1 MECGILLNAGMEIGP
16 RDELSIFIDKL
27 QMPVAEKIEDYPL
40 CLLWTGEGW
49 GLVSREFSKMNPLVI
64 NFLGKDWQRRLRETG
79 KSGDILSKALKKIAG
94 NLAIDSTAGLGRD
107 TLHLLALGFH
117 VVAIERHPLL
127 VELLKIAYGRAMA
140 QEDFRSLFSRLHI
153 ISGDST
159 EYLDGCFGTSKR
171 PDLVFMDPMFIR
183 EGKSALSGKEMQIV
197 QVLMNPT
204 PQEDVKLLVAALRA
218 TGDRVIVKR
227 PALAPPLMVG
237 PRHSQKGKSVRYDIY
252 FPGDKS

>member
-1 MECGILLNAGMEIGP
+1 MECGILLNSGIENGP
-16 RDELSIFIDKL
+16 REELSIFIDKL

-40 CLLWTGEGW
+40 CLLWAGEGW

-64 NFLGKDWQRRLRETG
+64 NFSGKDWQRRLKETG

-107 TLHLLALGFH
+107 TLHLLALGFQ

-127 VELLKIAYGRAMA
+127 VELLKIAHGRAMA
-140 QEDFRSLFSRLHI
+140 QEDFRSLFSRLQI
-153 ISGDST
+153 ISGDAT
-159 EYLDGCFGTSKR
+159 EYLDRCVLKLKK
-171 PDLVFMDPMFIR
+171 PDLVFIDPMFSR

-204 PQEDVKLLVAALRA
+204 PQEDVKLLIAALRA

-227 PALAPPLMVG
+227 PVLAPPLMAG